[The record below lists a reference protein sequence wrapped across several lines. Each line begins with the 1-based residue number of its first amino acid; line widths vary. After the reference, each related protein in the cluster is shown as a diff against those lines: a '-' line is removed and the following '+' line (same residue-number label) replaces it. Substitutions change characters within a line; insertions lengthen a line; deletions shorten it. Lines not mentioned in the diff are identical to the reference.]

1 LSGFVVIL
9 NYVNKEISS
18 IPNLWLSEDFLENC
32 VSSVACKA
40 CEEVA
45 PIGAAFSETAM
56 LAFIFSLKAEVSAV
70 CEAYEETGEKYF
82 SPVFCRFLRIKR
94 P

>member
-1 LSGFVVIL
+1 VFAVNF
-9 NYVNKEISS
+9 NYVNMEISS
-18 IPNLWLSEDFLENC
+18 DANLLKSENIHENC

-56 LAFIFSLKAEVSAV
+56 LAFIFSLKSEVSAV